1 MSASVS
7 NTTIFEFMFEKTHKD
22 EEKPVSF
29 HIENKND
36 TKIHINSKRDKQ
48 KNRTCKIF
56 WWQ

>member
-48 KNRTCKIF
+48 NFLVAVR
-56 WWQ
+56 